1 MNVSPEKLKLAVAEA
16 WPKAQALWSRFLLLS
31 QPVDQA
37 EQASVAQI
45 NLATRQVSLHHKLI
59 LGKGLVDCVEALL
72 AHEVGHHVRYP
83 GTLAVEARLR
93 LLERS
98 LVPIKGYSLINL
110 FTDLL
115 INEIVG
121 QTMREQLVRIYQAFT
136 ADIVWERDP
145 AFLFYLSVY
154 EELWSLEPG
163 TLLGPH
169 RDAFERWIGKAGCAY
184 AGYRA
189 DAQMLAQNLWT
200 LGPNLFTQFL
210 YFVSVVS
217 RYIRPQMGEAPD
229 GQDPYSCGRG
239 EPSPDDWADALT
251 PSAREQAAIERAL
264 REGWLREE
272 QGKRMKDAQA
282 LERRIRGLPG
292 VDSADETMVPE
303 VMAAYYRRE
312 AHRYLLRP
320 PPVKMLGEA
329 VVPTTLDEWEPGDPL
344 RDVDWLA
351 TLIERGPLYGAA
363 QPLKRVRIAEVEGYD
378 VPLWQPRVE
387 IYLDVSGSMP
397 DPRRT
402 RNAMTLA
409 AQILNSGAIRA
420 GGWARA
426 VLYSGATVTY
436 WEWCRSEIE
445 LSRFLMHFIGGGTV
459 FPFELLEKSLHEC
472 GSTQP
477 VRVLITDTDFD
488 SNYGAKPEHQ
498 RIFADAVRAAP
509 VVMLLHCPRKP
520 QVAHYRSVGARV
532 VEVPKMED
540 FPRMAAGLAHALFDE
555 EKHGDH

>member
-1 MNVSPEKLKLAVAEA
+1 MIASPEKLKVAVAEA

-31 QPVDQA
+31 QPIDKA

-45 NLATRQVSLHHKLI
+45 DLATRQVSLHHKRI
-59 LGKGLVDCVEALL
+59 LDKGLTDCVEALL

-98 LVPIKGYSLINL
+98 LVPIKDYSLINL

-145 AFLFYLSVY
+145 AFLFYLSIY

-163 TLLGPH
+163 MLLGPH
-169 RDAFERWIGKAGCAY
+169 RDAFESAY
-184 AGYRA
+184 TSYRA
-189 DAQMLAQNLWT
+189 DAQMLAQDLWT

-217 RYIRPQMGEAPD
+217 RYIRPQQGDTPD

-239 EPSPDDWADALT
+239 EPSADDWADALT

-264 REGWLREE
+264 REGWLKEE

-282 LERRIRGLPG
+282 LERRIHGLPG
-292 VDSADETMVPE
+292 VDSADETLVPE

-312 AHRYLLRP
+312 AQRYLLRP

-329 VVPTTLDEWEPGDPL
+329 VVPTTLDEWEPGDSL

-363 QPLKRVRIAEVEGYD
+363 QPLKRVRIAEIEGYD

-426 VLYSGATVTY
+426 VLYSGAPVKY

-445 LSRFLMHFIGGGTV
+445 LSRFLMHFIGGGTI

-472 GSTQP
+472 GTVQP

-488 SNYGAKPEHQ
+488 ANYGATPEHR
-498 RIFADAVRAAP
+498 RIFADAVRTSP
-509 VVMLLHCPRKP
+509 LVMLLHHPRKS

-532 VEVPKMED
+532 VEVAKMED

-555 EKHGDH
+555 EKHGDR